1 MTRRSSLPP
10 AYTLVELLVA
20 LTIIGV
26 LAGLLIPAVMGSRE
40 SARQAEC
47 QNRLKQ
53 IGIALASHESSRGTY
68 PTGMR
73 PEITKTNGHT
83 YAIGPPS
90 TQFQLLP
97 FLEQATLF
105 NAVNLNPGPPLSWP
119 IATCPFNA
127 TAASVRLSAFLCPSD
142 GGSVA
147 PGNNYRACNGAQP
160 GMFDNSIFAGGGG
173 AFPVFKYLAPRDFT
187 DGLSQTAG
195 FSERVTGGANESRAD
210 WNRDLWFSGL
220 NSVVNLPS
228 RDQLFQFC
236 GDPTHSVA
244 EFWSGMGSTWIAAGY
259 ADSLYNHI
267 APPNWV
273 GMDCAENTAM
283 SDLSL
288 MNDLPLFSTGVISA
302 RSRHRSGV
310 NLLLMDGSVRIVRNG
325 IGLAVWRSL
334 GTRAGGEPAIRLD

>member
-1 MTRRSSLPP
+1 MTRHSVRTPA
-10 AYTLVELLVA
+10 AYTLIELLVSLA
-20 LTIIGV
+20 IIGV

-53 IGIALASHESSRGTY
+53 IGIALASHESSRATY

-73 PEITKTNGHT
+73 PEIIKPNGHT
-83 YAIGPPS
+83 YAKGPPS

-97 FLEQATLF
+97 FLEQVTLF
-105 NAVNLNPGPPLSWP
+105 NAINLNPGPPLSWP
-119 IATCPFNA
+119 IATCPANA

-160 GMFDNSIFAGGGG
+160 GEFDDSIFAGGGG
-173 AFPVFKYLAPRDFT
+173 AFPPFKYLAPRDFT

-195 FSERVTGGANESRAD
+195 FSERVTGGANEGRPD
-210 WNRDLWFSGL
+210 WGRDIWFSGL

-228 RDQLFQFC
+228 RDQLFRFC
-236 GDPTHSVA
+236 GDPTHSVV
-244 EFWSGMGSTWIAAGY
+244 EFWSGMGTTWIAAGY
-259 ADSLYNHI
+259 PDTLYNHI
-267 APPNWV
+267 APPNWE

-283 SDLSL
+283 GDLA
-288 MNDLPLFSTGVISA
+288 LFSSGIISA

-310 NLLLMDGSVRIVRNG
+310 NLLTMDGGVRVVRSG
-325 IGLAVWRSL
+325 INLMVWRSL
-334 GTRAGGEPAIRLD
+334 GTRAGGEPVTNMD